1 MAFRDPE
8 GGGGEVTPSSALGV
22 RLHVGI
28 AQAQLTRVQGPHQ
41 EEYGGAG
48 KRLSSRKGHE
58 TWGGFEPLAFE
69 MLHVTDDW
77 GVVFDLS
84 IFDFAF

>member
-1 MAFRDPE
+1 
-8 GGGGEVTPSSALGV
+8 
-22 RLHVGI
+22 
-28 AQAQLTRVQGPHQ
+28 VQGPHQ